1 MLSQLHG
8 GTQMFII
15 LFSVPSCILYILRR
29 RKKCFKIH
37 DIILISLINA
47 GK

>member
-29 RKKCFKIH
+29 KKCFKIH
-37 DIILISLINA
+37 DIILISLTNA

>member
-15 LFSVPSCILYILRR
+15 FVPSCILYILIR